1 MKKYNKIFQIG
12 FNKCGTTS
20 LHQMFIES
28 GLKSVHW
35 GGGNIAKKIDSN
47 IKQNKPP
54 LNGVDNYDCYTD
66 IEDVTTNSFPLI
78 NYYELLDKSYPNSLF
93 ILNARPVDKW
103 ITSRFKHAG
112 GYYVKQYKSVLNI
125 TSDEELISQ
134 WTSIWNKHHKE
145 VLEYFENNN
154 RFIMFDIESEGDKL
168 VEFLKSWSIPVDN
181 FPHLHK
187 SF

>member
-1 MKKYNKIFQIG
+1 MIFQIG

-20 LHQMFIES
+20 IHELFIQS

-35 GGGNIAKKIDSN
+35 AGGNISKKIQYN
-47 IKQNKPP
+47 IDNNIMP
-54 LNGVDNYDCYTD
+54 LTGVEQYDCYTD
-66 IEDVTTNSFPLI
+66 IEDVTTNSFPFI
-78 NYYELLDKSYPNSLF
+78 NHYKLLNEKYPDSLF
-93 ILNARPVDKW
+93 ILNTRPVDKW

-168 VEFLKSWSIPVDN
+168 VEFLKSWSIPAKS
-181 FPHLHK
+181 FLHLHK
-187 SF
+187 SN